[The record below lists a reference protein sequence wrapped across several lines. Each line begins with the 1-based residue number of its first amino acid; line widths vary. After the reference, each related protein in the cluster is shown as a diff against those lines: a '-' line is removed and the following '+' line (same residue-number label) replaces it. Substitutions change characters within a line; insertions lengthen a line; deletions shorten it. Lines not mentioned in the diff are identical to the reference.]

1 MQPGILVRSTIYPE
15 KGIGLVLGNE
25 EFFDQVYVHV
35 FFEKTRERLTLPL
48 ADLSPL
54 HDPLAKMEAGSFST
68 ASRFQ
73 LRWLVE
79 QILAENSGEGLLAAG
94 GFKIIPLPHQLLAVS
109 FVLDQF
115 KLRVLIA
122 DEVGLGK
129 TIEAALIYEEL
140 KARGMVKRVL
150 VVAPSGLC
158 LQWREEMKTK
168 FGEDFIIYD
177 RSTVHSLKQLHGEMT
192 NVWTLA
198 DRVITSLDFIKPKKI
213 TADLDERAAR
223 ARRWH
228 NEQVFAAA
236 AAAWFDMVI
245 FDEAHKLTKDM
256 TGEETARYKA
266 GHALVQAAPI
276 VLLLTA
282 TPHQGDQHKFRNL
295 LRLIDPY
302 LFSGEGRITAEDVK
316 KVTVRNN
323 KRAVVDFHG
332 NRLFKQRVA
341 TVCLIHRDEVA
352 DQVEL
357 DLYRA
362 VTDYVTTFYELA
374 RQQNNFTMMFLLLIY
389 QRMVS
394 SSSPAILKSLSAR
407 LAALEELRRRAADQ
421 EPESEREE
429 PDWDDLQELTAEEQ
443 LAELT
448 RASAA
453 PRAGI
458 VIVPAALAAEIAA
471 LKKCLALAE
480 RATAGRN
487 DIKFTRLLEIIN
499 ELRIQENNPRLKFII
514 FTEFRETQA
523 YLEERLTSLGYR
535 TALINGAMST
545 TERIAQ
551 VERFRREADFLISTD
566 AGGEGINLQFC
577 HILINYDLPWNPMR
591 LEQRIGR
598 IDRIGQE
605 HDVKVINLQLADT
618 VENRVREVIENKLD
632 TIRREF
638 CAGEDKLADIL
649 GVLQDEF
656 DFEKV
661 YIEALLKQGR
671 KAANLDALS
680 WQIFERARE
689 IVEEERLALPISN
702 LAPEYV
708 LASQRDLEKR
718 AKRVQRLVEQ
728 YLQVY
733 GASLHPY
740 KLREGVY
747 YFQDPRSGRRL
758 HNVIFQQKYA
768 LANEGAELLSFQH
781 PYMVELLA
789 HLEDALREDTSA
801 KLLVRERKF
810 SGEKGFLFIYRLTL
824 TNYLDPTVYYLV
836 PCFVSFAGDTGRVNG
851 RISRYFRDWEQLICT
866 DLVTGEIPYN
876 LKEAWQL
883 ARKAVQQEAE
893 VLFFQAKERLEKRL
907 RDEEEKF
914 EKYYKDREAAI
925 EKIAVDNIRAA
936 KKKELEEDRKTR
948 RQEWLRRRQLVPSL
962 SLEQVA
968 YVEFA

>member
-1 MQPGILVRSTIYPE
+1 MQAGTVVRSTAYRE
-15 KGIGLVLGNE
+15 KGTAVVLGTE

-35 FFEKTRERLTLPL
+35 FFERTRERLILPL
-48 ADLSPL
+48 ADLSPVL
-54 HDPLAKMEAGSFST
+54 DPLAKMEAGNFS
-68 ASRFQ
+68 AAARFR

-79 QILAENSGEGLLAAG
+79 QIRAENSGEGLLAAG

-109 FVLDQF
+109 FVLDRF
-115 KLRVLIA
+115 KPRVLIA

-158 LQWREEMKTK
+158 LQWREEMKVK
-168 FGEDFIIYD
+168 FGEEFVIYD
-177 RSTVHSLKQLHGEMT
+177 RATVRSLKQLHGETT

-213 TADLDERAAR
+213 TDNLDERVAR
-223 ARRWH
+223 TRRWH

-236 AAAWFDMVI
+236 VAAGFDMVI

-256 TGEETARYKA
+256 SGEETARYKA
-266 GHALVQAAPI
+266 GKALAEAAPV
-276 VLLLTA
+276 VLLLSA

-302 LFSGEGRITAEDVK
+302 LFSGSGPVTAEAVRK
-316 KVTVRNN
+316 ITVRHN

-341 TVCLIHRDEVA
+341 TVCLIYRDAVA
-352 DQVEL
+352 DKVEL

-374 RQQNNFTMMFLLLIY
+374 RQQNNRAMMFLLLIY

-394 SSSPAILKSLSAR
+394 SSSRAIRKSLSAR
-407 LAALEELRRRAADQ
+407 LAALEELRRRAAGQ
-421 EPESEREE
+421 ELGSDWEE
-429 PDWDDLQELTAEEQ
+429 LDWDDLQELTAEEQ

-448 RASAA
+448 RAGAT
-453 PRAGI
+453 RGGGI
-458 VIVPAALAAEIAA
+458 IETALAAEIMA

-480 RATAGRN
+480 QATTGRN
-487 DIKFTRLLEIIN
+487 DVKFTRLLGIIN
-499 ELRIQENNPRLKFII
+499 ELRIQENNPRLKVII

-523 YLEERLTSLGYR
+523 YLEERLTALGYR
-535 TALINGAMST
+535 TAIINGTMST
-545 TERIAQ
+545 PERMAQ
-551 VERFRREADFLISTD
+551 VERFRREAEFLISTD

-577 HILINYDLPWNPMR
+577 HVLINYDLPWNPMR

-618 VENRVREVIENKLD
+618 VENRVREVIEQKLD
-632 TIRREF
+632 IIRREF

-649 GVLQDEF
+649 GILQEEF
-656 DFEKV
+656 DFEKL
-661 YIEALLKQGR
+661 YIETLLKQGR
-671 KAANLDALS
+671 EAADLEAVS
-680 WQIFERARE
+680 KQILERAQA
-689 IVEEERLALPISN
+689 VLEEEKLALPMSHVTTEH
-702 LAPEYV
+702 AAACRRE
-708 LASQRDLEKR
+708 LERR
-718 AKRVQRLVEQ
+718 AGRVQELVEQ
-728 YLQVY
+728 YLKVY
-733 GASLHPY
+733 GTGLKSY
-740 KLREGVY
+740 KQREGVY
-747 YFQDPRSGRRL
+747 HFQDPRSGRHL
-758 HNVIFQQKYA
+758 YNVIFQQKYA
-768 LANEGAELLSFQH
+768 LDDEKAELLSFQH
-781 PYMVELLA
+781 PYIVELLSY
-789 HLEDALREDTSA
+789 LEDALREDTTA
-801 KLLVRERKF
+801 RLLVRESKF

-824 TNYLDPTVYYLV
+824 TNYVDPAVHYLV
-836 PCFVSFAGDTGRVNG
+836 PCYVSFAGGSGRVNG
-851 RISRYFRDWEQLICT
+851 RISRYFRDCERLDCT
-866 DLVTGEIPYN
+866 DLVATDIPYD

-883 ARKAVQQEAE
+883 ARRAVQQDAE
-893 VLFFQAKERLEKRL
+893 VLFLQAKERLEKKL

-914 EKYYKDREAAI
+914 EQYYRDRELAI
-925 EKIAVDNIRAA
+925 ERIAVNNIRAA
-936 KKKELEEDRKTR
+936 KKKELEEDRKAR
-948 RQEWLRRRQLVPSL
+948 RQEWMRRWQLVPSL

>member
-1 MQPGILVRSTIYPE
+1 MQAGTQVRSTAYPE
-15 KGIGLVLGNE
+15 KGTGVVLGSE
-25 EFFDQVYVHV
+25 EFCGQTYADV
-35 FFEKTRERLTLPL
+35 FFEKTGERLTLSL
-48 ADLSPL
+48 ADLSPVP
-54 HDPLAKMEAGSFST
+54 DPLAKIEVGSFAT
-68 ASRFQ
+68 ASRFR
-73 LRWLVE
+73 LRWLVNE
-79 QILAENSGEGLLAAG
+79 TRAENSGEGLLTAG

-115 KLRVLIA
+115 KPRALVA

-150 VVAPSGLC
+150 VAAPSGLC

-168 FGEDFIIYD
+168 FGEEFVIYD
-177 RSTVHSLKQLHGEMT
+177 RGTVRSLQQLHGEMA

-198 DRVITSLDFIKPKKI
+198 DRVITSLDFLKPKRI
-213 TADLDERAAR
+213 TADLDERTAQ

-228 NEQVFAAA
+228 NRHVSEAAA
-236 AAAWFDMVI
+236 VAGFDMVI

-266 GHALVQAAPI
+266 GQALVGAAPMI
-276 VLLLTA
+276 LLLSA

-302 LFSGEGRITAEDVK
+302 LFSGDSPVTAADVK

-341 TVCLIHRDEVA
+341 TLCLIHREEVA
-352 DQVEL
+352 DKVEL
-357 DLYRA
+357 DLYQA

-374 RQQNNFTMMFLLLIY
+374 RQQNNRTMMFLLLIY

-394 SSSPAILKSLSAR
+394 SSSRAIRKSLSAR
-407 LAALEELRRRAADQ
+407 LAALEELRRRAAGQ
-421 EPESEREE
+421 EPGDDREE
-429 PDWDDLQELTAEEQ
+429 LDWDDLQELTAEEQ

-448 RASAA
+448 QVGVT
-453 PRAGI
+453 PGAGI
-458 VIVPAALAAEIAA
+458 APAALAAEITA

-480 RATAGRN
+480 QATTGRN
-487 DIKFTRLLEIIN
+487 DVKFTRLLEIIN

-514 FTEFRETQA
+514 FTEFIETQA
-523 YLEERLTSLGYR
+523 YLEERLGSLGYR
-535 TALINGAMST
+535 TAFINGRLST
-545 TERIAQ
+545 AGRMAQ
-551 VERFRREADFLISTD
+551 VERFRREAEFLISTD

-577 HILINYDLPWNPMR
+577 HVMINYDLPWNPMR

-618 VENRVREVIENKLD
+618 VENRVREVIETKLD
-632 TIRREF
+632 VIRREF
-638 CAGEDKLADIL
+638 SAGEDKLADII

-656 DFEKV
+656 DFERV

-671 KAANLDALS
+671 EAAGLEELS
-680 WQIFERARE
+680 RQIFERARA

-702 LAPEYV
+702 LAGEYAV
-708 LASQRDLEKR
+708 ASQRDLEKR
-718 AKRVQRLVEQ
+718 AGRAQRLVER
-728 YLQVY
+728 YLEVY
-733 GASLHPY
+733 GASLNSY
-740 KLREGVY
+740 KQREGVY
-747 YFQDPRSGRRL
+747 YFLDPRSGRRWQ
-758 HNVIFQQKYA
+758 NVIFQQKYA
-768 LANEGAELLSFQH
+768 LANEGSELLSFQH
-781 PYMVELLA
+781 PYMVELLSD
-789 HLEDALREDTSA
+789 LEDTLREDTTA
-801 KLLVRERKF
+801 RLLVREGKF
-810 SGEKGFLFIYRLTL
+810 SGEKGLLFIYRLTL
-824 TNYLDPTVYYLV
+824 TNYPDPAVHHVV
-836 PCFVSFAGDTGRVNG
+836 PCYVSFAGGRGRVNS
-851 RISRYFRDWEQLICT
+851 RISRYFRDCEQLDCT
-866 DLVTGEIPYN
+866 DLVAGGIPCD

-883 ARKAVQQEAE
+883 ARGAVQQEAE
-893 VLFFQAKERLEKRL
+893 VLFYQAKERLEKRL

-914 EKYYKDREAAI
+914 VKYYRDRELAI
-925 EKIAVDNIRAA
+925 ERIAVDNIRAA
-936 KKKELEEDRKTR
+936 KQKELEEDQKARQ
-948 RQEWLRRRQLVPSL
+948 QEWVRRRQLAPNL

>member
-1 MQPGILVRSTIYPE
+1 MQPGAQVRSTAYPE
-15 KGIGLVLGNE
+15 KGTGVVLGSE
-25 EFFDQVYVHV
+25 EFFGQTYADV

-48 ADLSPL
+48 ADLSPVQ
-54 HDPLAKMEAGSFST
+54 DPLAKTEAGSFST
-68 ASRFQ
+68 ASRFR
-73 LRWLVE
+73 LRWLVGE
-79 QILAENSGEGLLAAG
+79 IRAENSGEGLLAAG

-115 KLRVLIA
+115 KPRALIA

-168 FGEDFIIYD
+168 FGEDFVIYD
-177 RSTVHSLKQLHGEMT
+177 RSTVRSLKQLHGEMT

-198 DRVITSLDFIKPKKI
+198 DRVITSLDFLKPKRI
-213 TADLDERAAR
+213 TGDLDERAAR

-228 NEQVFAAA
+228 NQHVSEAAA
-236 AAAWFDMVI
+236 AAGFDVVI

-266 GHALVQAAPI
+266 GLALAEAAPI
-276 VLLLTA
+276 VLLLSA
-282 TPHQGDQHKFRNL
+282 TPHQGDHYKFRNL

-302 LFSGEGRITAEDVK
+302 LFSGDGQVTAEDVK

-341 TVCLIHRDEVA
+341 TLCLIHRDEVA
-352 DQVEL
+352 DKVEL
-357 DLYRA
+357 DLYRS

-374 RQQNNFTMMFLLLIY
+374 RQQNNRTMMFLLLIY

-394 SSSPAILKSLSAR
+394 SSSRAIRKSLSAR
-407 LAALEELRRRAADQ
+407 LAALEELRRRAAGQGPGGDW
-421 EPESEREE
+421 EE
-429 PDWDDLQELTAEEQ
+429 LDWDDLQELTAEEQ

-448 RASAA
+448 RAGAT
-453 PRAGI
+453 RWAG
-458 VIVPAALAAEIAA
+458 IVPAALAAEIAA
-471 LKKCLALAE
+471 LRKCLALAE
-480 RATAGRN
+480 QATAGRN
-487 DIKFTRLLEIIN
+487 DVKFTRLLDIIN

-514 FTEFRETQA
+514 FTEFIETQA
-523 YLEERLTSLGYR
+523 YLQERLASLGYR
-535 TALINGAMST
+535 TALINGSMST
-545 TERIAQ
+545 AERIAQ
-551 VERFRREADFLISTD
+551 VERFRREAEVLISTD

-632 TIRREF
+632 IIRREF
-638 CAGEDKLADIL
+638 CAGEDKLADII

-656 DFEKV
+656 NFEKV
-661 YIEALLKQGR
+661 YIEALLKQGLE
-671 KAANLDALS
+671 AADLEAVS
-680 WQIFERARE
+680 RQIFERARA

-702 LAPEYV
+702 LAEEYAV
-708 LASQRDLEKR
+708 TSQRNLEKR
-718 AKRVQRLVEQ
+718 AERAQRLVEQ

-740 KLREGVY
+740 KQREGVY
-747 YFQDPRSGRRL
+747 HFQDPRNGRRL

-768 LANEGAELLSFQH
+768 LDNEESELLSFQH
-781 PYMVELLA
+781 PYIVELLSD
-789 HLEDALREDTSA
+789 LGDALREDTTA
-801 KLLVRERKF
+801 RLLVRESKF

-824 TNYLDPTVYYLV
+824 TNYLDPAVHHLV
-836 PCFVSFAGDTGRVNG
+836 PCYVSFAGGRGRVNG
-851 RISRYFRDWEQLICT
+851 RISRYFRDCEQPNCT
-866 DLVTGEIPYN
+866 DLVAGDMPYD

-883 ARKAVQQEAE
+883 ARGAVQQEAE
-893 VLFFQAKERLEKRL
+893 VLFFQAKERLENRL

-914 EKYYKDREAAI
+914 EKYYRDRELAI
-925 EKIAVDNIRAA
+925 ERIAVDNIHAA
-936 KKKELEEDRKTR
+936 KKKELEEDRKAR
-948 RQEWLRRRQLVPSL
+948 RQEWMRRRQLVPSL